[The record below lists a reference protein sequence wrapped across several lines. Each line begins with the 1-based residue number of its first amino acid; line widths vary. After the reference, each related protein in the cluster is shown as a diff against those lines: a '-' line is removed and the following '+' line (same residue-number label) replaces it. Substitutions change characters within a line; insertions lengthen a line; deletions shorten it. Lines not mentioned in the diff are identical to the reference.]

1 MKLEEENTNKAA
13 TMMYFTDHRA
23 AKQTRLG
30 LGTVQNQ
37 IHLRSLGLPSGRHN
51 PKVNLPHPLEKFTR
65 RIYNLVSLKQ
75 LLGRLTLKDGILK
88 GPIWHCF
95 YASAKAIRGVIV

>member
-1 MKLEEENTNKAA
+1 MAA
-13 TMMYFTDHRA
+13 TMMYLTDQRA

-37 IHLRSLGLPSGRHN
+37 IHPRPLGWPSGRHN
-51 PKVNLPHPLEKFTR
+51 LEVNLPRPLEKFTLG
-65 RIYNLVSLKQ
+65 IYNLVNLKT
-75 LLGRLTLKDGILK
+75 LLGRLTLENGILK
-88 GPIWHCF
+88 GPILHCF

>member
-75 LLGRLTLKDGILK
+75 LLGRLTPKNGILK

>member
-1 MKLEEENTNKAA
+1 VKLEEENPNKAA
-13 TMMYFTDHRA
+13 TLMYFTDHRA

-37 IHLRSLGLPSGRHN
+37 IHPRPLGWPSGRHN
-51 PKVNLPHPLEKFTR
+51 PEINLPRSLEKFTR
-65 RIYNLVSLKQ
+65 GIYNLVSLKT
-75 LLGRLTLKDGILK
+75 LLGRLTLENGILK

-95 YASAKAIRGVIV
+95 YASAKTIRGVIV